1 MKLKNFVERYCS
13 SIDEVT
19 VRLWPREISETI
31 WAEVE
36 LGPGMGEYPERMSRP
51 ALTQYRMLALADVV
65 CVAGAE
71 RRHQILLT
79 ATMDT
84 AQLVLLA
91 GRIKAGQLPGKIWTE
106 KGGVEK

>member
-13 SIDEVT
+13 QMDEVT

-36 LGPGMGEYPERMSRP
+36 LGAGMGKYPECVSRP
-51 ALTQYRMLALADVV
+51 ALTQYRMLALADML

-71 RRHQILLT
+71 RPRQILLS
-79 ATMDT
+79 ATVDT

-91 GRIKAGQLPGKIWTE
+91 GRIKAGQLPGKIWSE
-106 KGGVEK
+106 EGGVEK